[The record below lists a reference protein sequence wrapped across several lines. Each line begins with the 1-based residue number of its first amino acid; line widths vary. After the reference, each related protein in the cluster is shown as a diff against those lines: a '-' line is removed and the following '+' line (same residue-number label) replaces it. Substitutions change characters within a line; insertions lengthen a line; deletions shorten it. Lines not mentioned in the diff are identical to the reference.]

1 MNKGKYVFSQIMTYF
16 PRWIFED
23 SVKKYKGDFHA
34 KNLNS
39 YSHCLHLMFGQLAG
53 CKSLKDIT
61 LVLRS
66 VNKAAY
72 HLGITVV
79 VDSSSLSKANESRD
93 YRIFEELGMWLIRK
107 VRPMYVKEDIPEV
120 YLPGWEIFAIDSTT
134 IPCSIK
140 LAEWALGKYSKG
152 GVKMHTV
159 LDLRGSIPDSIYITD
174 SRWHD
179 SNFLDVYEPYKW
191 AIYAMDKA
199 YVDYEA
205 LYEMHLNETYFV
217 TRAKATMKYEVVDI
231 NYNANDLVGI
241 VGDKTV
247 HLSGYI
253 SEKKYPEDLR
263 LIEFYDA
270 EKDEVITFITN
281 NFELGSLDIA
291 NIYRNRWLIET
302 FFKWIKGNLTI
313 KALWGY
319 SENAVKIHLWVAI
332 CTYLLLAWI
341 KAALKS
347 PLTITEISK
356 VLGASL
362 LMKIDIKEL
371 LNVPETLTQNQNV
384 NELKLDF

>member
-1 MNKGKYVFSQIMTYF
+1 MGF
-16 PRWIFED
+16 
-23 SVKKYKGDFHA
+23 
-34 KNLNS
+34 
-39 YSHCLHLMFGQLAG
+39 
-53 CKSLKDIT
+53 
-61 LVLRS
+61 
-66 VNKAAY
+66 
-72 HLGITVV
+72 
-79 VDSSSLSKANESRD
+79 
-93 YRIFEELGMWLIRK
+93 
-107 VRPMYVKEDIPEV
+107 
-120 YLPGWEIFAIDSTT
+120 
-134 IPCSIK
+134 
-140 LAEWALGKYSKG
+140 GKYSKG

-191 AIYAMDKA
+191 AIYTMDKA

-205 LYEMHLNETYFV
+205 LYRMHLNGTYFV
-217 TRAKATMKYEVVDI
+217 TRAKATMKYDVIDI

-241 VGDKTV
+241 VGDKTI
-247 HLSGYI
+247 HLSVYV

-281 NFELGSLDIA
+281 NFELGSLIIA
-291 NIYRNRWLIET
+291 NIYRNRWQIET

-332 CTYLLLAWI
+332 STYLLLAWV
-341 KAALKS
+341 KAELKS

-356 VLGASL
+356 VIGASL
-362 LMKIDIKEL
+362 LTKRDIREL
-371 LNVPETLTQNQNV
+371 LNVPEPLTQNLIRQDIYSTIEFMTRILIICTGNRCRSQMAQGILQHLDQHLDVHSAGTEPASEVHPLGVNV
-384 NELKLDF
+384 MAENGIDISKHNPKHNDKNLGESWD